1 MAEAVFVSSRTV
13 WGTRG
18 DFVPKQNKKAGLEVL
33 RTLRLIG
40 NWRSVQANTKAQFEY
55 GQSDWSLGKKRNHKH
70 MLWLQSLEPKK

>member
-1 MAEAVFVSSRTV
+1 MAEAVLSVLGQSGVHVETLS
-13 WGTRG
+13 
-18 DFVPKQNKKAGLEVL
+18 QNKKAGLEVL